1 MTLALQPLSKTPLQ
15 RAKDAY
21 NARNGDH
28 ELKLRAAMMADDQF
42 GPNGEGWSFDVQN
55 VLN

>member
-1 MTLALQPLSKTPLQ
+1 MTLPAQPLSKTPLQ

-42 GPNGEGWSFDVQN
+42 ASGLGWSFDVQN